1 MLMHATYATKIA
13 SSVATTLIRIAPT
26 KNPSSRLKMEWHE
39 AQWSLIRKGTLII
52 DASPHAGHRS
62 LRHRSAASFS
72 GRSLSLK
79 TLYIAP
85 PGTAERQATH
95 SRLRLYVPITGHPLM
110 HRSSGVSARLHFI
123 LFPNCGCFWCFAV
136 DLISMPA
143 FDLMRS
149 RPGVQV

>member
-39 AQWSLIRKGTLII
+39 AQWSLIRKGTLVI

-72 GRSLSLK
+72 GKSLSLK
-79 TLYIAP
+79 TRYIAP
-85 PGTAERQATH
+85 PGTCRKAGNSLQTEVVRAYYRTPADAWKQCCKCEAPFH
-95 SRLRLYVPITGHPLM
+95 LIPQLRVLLVFCP
-110 HRSSGVSARLHFI
+110 
-123 LFPNCGCFWCFAV
+123 
-136 DLISMPA
+136 
-143 FDLMRS
+143 
-149 RPGVQV
+149 

>member
-26 KNPSSRLKMEWHE
+26 KNPSSRLKMERHE
-39 AQWSLIRKGTLII
+39 AQWSLIRKGTLVI

-72 GRSLSLK
+72 GKSLSLK

-85 PGTAERQATH
+85 PGTCRKAGNSLQTEVVRA
-95 SRLRLYVPITGHPLM
+95 YTGHPLM
-110 HRSSGVSARLHFI
+110 HRSSAVSARLHFI
-123 LFPNCGCFWCFAV
+123 LFPNCGCFWCFV
-136 DLISMPA
+136 LDPIPMPA

-149 RPGVQV
+149 RLGVQV